1 MSYRME
7 EHQTQKYLYRQ
18 GQHYFHKLVQNILQ
32 KFNVNYSLTVQNFK
46 HIEHIMSKSAQAE
59 NERVKSEAFGIHKA
73 YLLLS

>member
-1 MSYRME
+1 ME
-7 EHQTQKYLYRQ
+7 VHQTQKYLYRQ
-18 GQHYFHKLVQNILQ
+18 GQHHFHKLVQNIQKQ

-59 NERVKSEAFGIHKA
+59 NEGVKSEAFGIHKA